1 MLSII
6 IPTLNEE
13 DYLPILLESI
23 KRQDFKDY
31 EVIVADAGSKDK
43 TLEIANSYKFK
54 VVPGGLPA
62 RGRNNGAKVAN
73 GDVLFFLDAD
83 TVLSDKFLDKSI
95 KEFELRKL
103 DIASF
108 CLRPYPENRFEYF
121 LINIFYNRMIV
132 ILEKILPHSAMGIII
147 KKELFNKINGYDESI
162 KLAEDHDLGR
172 RAAKYAKFGINKFAK
187 FGISKF
193 AKFGIIR
200 SVEILI
206 STRRFKKDSWFMTG
220 TKFFLC
226 QLHMIFIGPV
236 RSNIFNYKF
245 NHYKK

>member
-1 MLSII
+1 MISII

-13 DYLPILLESI
+13 DYLPLLLDSI
-23 KRQDFKDY
+23 KKQDFVDY
-31 EVIVADAGSKDK
+31 EVIIADAASKDA
-43 TLEIANSYKFK
+43 TLDIARQYNCIIVS
-54 VVPGGLPA
+54 GGSPA
-62 RGRNNGAKVAN
+62 RGRNNGAKVAK

-83 TVLSDKFLDKSI
+83 TVLSDSFLKKSLE
-95 KEFELRKL
+95 EFNQRKL

-108 CLRPYPENRFEYF
+108 RLRPYPPNAFEYF
-121 LINIFYNRMIV
+121 LMNMFYNKMIV
-132 ILEKILPHSAMGIII
+132 VLEKILPHSAMGIIV
-147 KKELFNKINGYDESI
+147 KKELFNKLNGYDESI
-162 KLAEDHDLGR
+162 KLAEDHDLAR
-172 RAAKYAKFGINKFAK
+172 RAIKFAK

-200 SVEILI
+200 SMELSV
-206 STRRFKKDSWFMTG
+206 STRRFRKDSWIVTG

-245 NHYKK
+245 DHYKKLIKKK